1 METASE
7 NFPKQLKVMAC
18 DVSPVAM
25 FYLLLP
31 VYALSIENSL
41 WVSQQDFEIFFS
53 QVYVLR
59 IEIHTTNFQKVN
71 IILPFPLCSE
81 LD

>member
-7 NFPKQLKVMAC
+7 NFPKQLKVMAR

-53 QVYVLR
+53 
-59 IEIHTTNFQKVN
+59 
-71 IILPFPLCSE
+71 
-81 LD
+81 